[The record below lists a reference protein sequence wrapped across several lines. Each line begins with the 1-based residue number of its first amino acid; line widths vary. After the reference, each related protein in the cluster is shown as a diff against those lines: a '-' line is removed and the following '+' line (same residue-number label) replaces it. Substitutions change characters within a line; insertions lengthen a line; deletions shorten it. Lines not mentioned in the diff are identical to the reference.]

1 MPKNPGALQRPP
13 TEHSSVNTVRPL
25 RIRQR
30 IHWPDLERELL
41 ARPGWRREGRELH
54 GPCPFC
60 GGRRRCWAQP
70 GASVDILFQCRECD
84 APFGDLLAAVGLHG
98 RNTYRD
104 SVVQEPDTY
113 TRPHSHPTK
122 PLDHLIALWE
132 FGEPVERNTPGGRY
146 LAQRTGCAVVPPS
159 VRWCHPDRWPR
170 RKGIRPLPVSA
181 AGALL
186 YRFTSPSDPAAAVV
200 ALQIEAVNLDGSGSV
215 WFEAAPNEHEP
226 RKRPNVGGSLMTGRA
241 LVVRHGDSAGGVHVV
256 EGPIDALAVV
266 QVLGL
271 QTLRRTGD
279 TVIGAP
285 GTSGFSVQTVAS
297 YTGPVTLWP
306 DGDDGGYLAAMRLT
320 RALRRLRRVVALRAA
335 PAGTDWVD
343 VARALTEEREARRA
357 TE

>member
-1 MPKNPGALQRPP
+1 M
-13 TEHSSVNTVRPL
+13 
-25 RIRQR
+25 
-30 IHWPDLERELL
+30 
-41 ARPGWRREGRELH
+41 
-54 GPCPFC
+54 
-60 GGRRRCWAQP
+60 
-70 GASVDILFQCRECD
+70 
-84 APFGDLLAAVGLHG
+84 
-98 RNTYRD
+98 
-104 SVVQEPDTY
+104 
-113 TRPHSHPTK
+113 
-122 PLDHLIALWE
+122 
-132 FGEPVERNTPGGRY
+132 
-146 LAQRTGCAVVPPS
+146 
-159 VRWCHPDRWPR
+159 
-170 RKGIRPLPVSA
+170 
-181 AGALL
+181 
-186 YRFTSPSDPAAAVV
+186 

-335 PAGTDWVD
+335 PAGTDWAD
-343 VARALTEEREARRA
+343 VARALTEERVYRTRFPGHTFVLCRLA
-357 TE
+357 